1 MKVCFQLL
9 NICVTW
15 SLNLVRQLFSSWSR
29 FFGSY
34 RHMNS
39 GVGYLWMPERLFTDI
54 SWGPG
59 VSPSISTTPTPWL
72 RAFLGEATLIELVP
86 LGPRSHK
93 SFAFLPHCVW

>member
-29 FFGSY
+29 FFGTC

-39 GVGYLWMPERLFTDI
+39 GIGYLWMPERLFSLQI
-54 SWGPG
+54 
-59 VSPSISTTPTPWL
+59 
-72 RAFLGEATLIELVP
+72 FLGDQVSHPPFPPPPP
-86 LGPRSHK
+86 LGLGHSSVKPLS
-93 SFAFLPHCVW
+93 